1 MTQDNIKRDSIN
13 GNDNND
19 IHNDSNPIQL
29 PGMTNRQ
36 SSVVGNVKTA
46 RYDQR
51 RRIKAASSKRTWI
64 MCCLFFL
71 VIVII
76 SVCASTKL
84 IIRTDPSKKIDE

>member
-46 RYDQR
+46 RYD
-51 RRIKAASSKRTWI
+51 
-64 MCCLFFL
+64 
-71 VIVII
+71 
-76 SVCASTKL
+76 
-84 IIRTDPSKKIDE
+84 